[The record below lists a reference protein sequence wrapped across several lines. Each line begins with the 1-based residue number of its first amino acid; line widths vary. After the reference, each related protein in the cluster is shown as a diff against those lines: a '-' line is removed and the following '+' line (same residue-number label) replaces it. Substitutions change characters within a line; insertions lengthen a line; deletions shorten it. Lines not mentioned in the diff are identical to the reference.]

1 MISIIFGLPGS
12 GKTTFLAAIA
22 RRALRGKSL
31 RCGREWLQDCDSY
44 DQIFSNT
51 PISGCAVLTPDM
63 LGTYSLRNS
72 LVLIDESVMI
82 ADSRDYKTL
91 DKRLMMWF
99 KQHRKYNCD
108 CLLASQGYRDNDLR
122 IRDLAANTYF
132 VRRRAF
138 GRSTMYSVRKEWK
151 IDKIIEERYEL
162 GGLFERWTIRRKKY
176 YADFDT
182 SYIHGKPLPDIEDPA
197 KWDDYVCP

>member
-12 GKTTFLAAIA
+12 GKTTFLAALA

-31 RCGREWLQDCDSY
+31 RCGKDWMQDNDNY
-44 DQIFSNT
+44 EHVFSNT
-51 PISGCAVLTPDM
+51 PISGCCVVTPDM
-63 LGTYSLRNS
+63 LGQFSLRDS
-72 LVLIDESVMI
+72 LVLLDESVMI

-108 CLLASQGYRDNDLR
+108 VVLASQGYRDNDLR
-122 IRDLAANTYF
+122 IRDLAANTYYCKK
-132 VRRRAF
+132 RSF
-138 GRSTMYSVRKEWK
+138 GRSTLYSVRKEWK
-151 IDKIIEERYEL
+151 IDKSIEERYEL
-162 GGLFERWTIRRKKY
+162 GGLFERWTIFRKPY

-182 SYIHGKPLPDIEDPA
+182 AYIHGRPLPDIEQPA
-197 KWDDYVCP
+197 HWDDYAR